1 MSVKKNTKGEDEMSR
16 VIYRTRPFSPYAK
29 YSKYWNEYIQ
39 EGDEIIKYVYN
50 KVKFPDRE
58 LRNEI
63 YSDEKQRWTIGDIN
77 LPDWLYRFVV
87 ADDLS
92 DNGKKIVKQWRLEK
106 YSSELNDY
114 KEKGYFIDEEKKIV
128 ITDREILMFR
138 EDSEVPYWDRITS
151 LVKNAYN
158 RVRIT
163 PKMMELV
170 KKDFETQTVDY
181 KTLCEMAEQNR
192 KKNEEKEKEILAK
205 QQELQK
211 KKDYE
216 VAIQL
221 FLRLQKNLVN
231 IKTQL
236 SEEGRK
242 EVDALLDLIDDSE
255 VCRANYDILHQSGVE
270 IILKEK
276 SKRG

>member
-1 MSVKKNTKGEDEMSR
+1 MSR

-29 YSKYWNEYIQ
+29 YDKYWNEYIQ
-39 EGDEIIKYVYN
+39 EGDEIIKCVYN

-63 YSDEKQRWTIGDIN
+63 YSDEKQRWTIGDVN
-77 LPDWLYRFVV
+77 LPDWLYRYVV
-87 ADDLS
+87 DDDLS
-92 DNGKKIVKQWRLEK
+92 DNGKKIVKQWRLDK
-106 YSSELNDY
+106 YISDLNNY

-138 EDSEVPYWDRITS
+138 EDSEVPYWAKITF
-151 LVKNAYN
+151 LVKDAYN
-158 RVRIT
+158 RIRIT
-163 PKMMELV
+163 PKFMESV
-170 KKDFETQTVDY
+170 KDDFENHKVDY
-181 KTLCEMAEQNR
+181 EKLRDMAEQNR
-192 KKNEEKEKEILAK
+192 KKNEEKEQEILAK
-205 QQELQK
+205 QQELQE

-221 FLRLQKNLVN
+221 FFRLQKNLVE
-231 IKTQL
+231 IKPKL

-242 EVDALLDLIDDSE
+242 EIDNLLNLIDESDIS
-255 VCRANYDILHQSGVE
+255 RARYDILHQAGVE

>member
-1 MSVKKNTKGEDEMSR
+1 MSR
-16 VIYRTRPFSPYAK
+16 VIYRTRSFSPYAK

-77 LPDWLYRFVV
+77 LPDWLYRYVV
-87 ADDLS
+87 DDDLS

-106 YSSELNDY
+106 YTFDLNNY
-114 KEKGYFIDEEKKIV
+114 KEKGYFIDEAKKIV

-138 EDSEVPYWDRITS
+138 EGSEVPYWDKITS
-151 LVKNAYN
+151 LVKDAYN
-158 RVRIT
+158 RIRIT
-163 PKMMELV
+163 PKFMGLV
-170 KKDFETQTVDY
+170 KDDFENHKVDY
-181 KTLCEMAEQNR
+181 EILCEMAEQNR
-192 KKNEEKEKEILAK
+192 KKNEEKEKEFLDK
-205 QQELQK
+205 QQELQE

-221 FLRLQKNLVN
+221 FLRLQKNLVD
-231 IKTQL
+231 IKPQL

-242 EVDALLDLIDDSE
+242 EVDALLNLIDDSE
-255 VCRANYDILHQSGVE
+255 VCRARYDILHQAGVE

>member
-1 MSVKKNTKGEDEMSR
+1 MSR
-16 VIYRTRPFSPYAK
+16 VIYRTRPFIPYAK

-92 DNGKKIVKQWRLEK
+92 DNSKKIVKQWRLEK

-138 EDSEVPYWDRITS
+138 EDSEVPYWERITS

-181 KTLCEMAEQNR
+181 KILCEMAEQNR

-205 QQELQK
+205 QQELQE

-221 FLRLQKNLVN
+221 FLRLQKNLVD

-242 EVDALLDLIDDSE
+242 EVDALLNSINDSE
-255 VCRANYDILHQSGVE
+255 VCRARYDILHQAGVE

-276 SKRG
+276 RKRG

>member
-1 MSVKKNTKGEDEMSR
+1 MSR

-63 YSDEKQRWTIGDIN
+63 YSNEKQRWTIGDIN
-77 LPDWLYRFVV
+77 LPDWLYRYVV
-87 ADDLS
+87 DDDLS

-106 YSSELNDY
+106 YIFDLNNY
-114 KEKGYFIDEEKKIV
+114 KEKGYFIDKEKKIV

-138 EDSEVPYWDRITS
+138 EDSEVPYWDKITS
-151 LVKNAYN
+151 LVKEAYN
-158 RVRIT
+158 RIRIT
-163 PKMMELV
+163 PQMMELV
-170 KKDFETQTVDY
+170 ETQTVDY
-181 KTLCEMAEQNR
+181 EILCEMAEQNG

-205 QQELQK
+205 KQELQE

-221 FLRLQKNLVN
+221 FLRLQKNLVD
-231 IKTQL
+231 IKPQL

-242 EVDALLDLIDDSE
+242 EVDTLLNLIDDSE
-255 VCRANYDILHQSGVE
+255 VCRARYDILHQVGVE

>member
-1 MSVKKNTKGEDEMSR
+1 MSR

-29 YSKYWNEYIQ
+29 YDKYWNEYIQ

-77 LPDWLYRFVV
+77 LPDWLYRYVV
-87 ADDLS
+87 DDDLS
-92 DNGKKIVKQWRLEK
+92 GNGKKIVKQWRLDK
-106 YSSELNDY
+106 YISDLNNY

-138 EDSEVPYWDRITS
+138 EDSEVPYWDKITS

-158 RVRIT
+158 RIRIT
-163 PKMMELV
+163 PKFMESV
-170 KKDFETQTVDY
+170 KDDFENHKVNYEKLRD
-181 KTLCEMAEQNR
+181 MAEQNR

-205 QQELQK
+205 QQELQE

-221 FLRLQKNLVN
+221 FFRLQKNLVE
-231 IKTQL
+231 IKPKL

-242 EVDALLDLIDDSE
+242 EIDNLLNLIDESDIS
-255 VCRANYDILHQSGVE
+255 RSRYDILHQAGVE

>member
-1 MSVKKNTKGEDEMSR
+1 MSR
-16 VIYRTRPFSPYAK
+16 VIYRTRPFSPNDK

-63 YSDEKQRWTIGDIN
+63 YSNEKQRWTIGDIN
-77 LPDWLYRFVV
+77 LPDWLYRYVV
-87 ADDLS
+87 DDDLS

-106 YSSELNDY
+106 YIFDLNNY
-114 KEKGYFIDEEKKIV
+114 KEKGYFIDKEKKIV

-138 EDSEVPYWDRITS
+138 EDSEVPYWDKITF
-151 LVKNAYN
+151 LVKDAYN
-158 RVRIT
+158 RIRIT
-163 PKMMELV
+163 PKFMGLV
-170 KKDFETQTVDY
+170 KDDFENHKVDY
-181 KTLCEMAEQNR
+181 EILCEMAEQNR
-192 KKNEEKEKEILAK
+192 KKNEEKEKEFLAK
-205 QQELQK
+205 QQELQE

-221 FLRLQKNLVN
+221 FLRLQKNLVD
-231 IKTQL
+231 IKPQL

-242 EVDALLDLIDDSE
+242 EVDALLNLIDDSE
-255 VCRANYDILHQSGVE
+255 VCLARYDILHQAGVE

-276 SKRG
+276 RKRE

>member
-1 MSVKKNTKGEDEMSR
+1 MSR

-63 YSDEKQRWTIGDIN
+63 YSHEKQRWTIGDIN
-77 LPDWLYRFVV
+77 LPDWLYKYIVD
-87 ADDLS
+87 DDLS
-92 DNGKKIVKQWRLEK
+92 DNGKKIVKQWRLDK
-106 YSSELNDY
+106 YISDLNNY

-128 ITDREILMFR
+128 ITDRDILMFR
-138 EDSEVPYWDRITS
+138 EDSEVPYWAKITS

-158 RVRIT
+158 RIRIT
-163 PKMMELV
+163 PKFMGSV
-170 KKDFETQTVDY
+170 KDDFENHKVDY
-181 KTLCEMAEQNR
+181 EKLLDMAEKNREKEEER
-192 KKNEEKEKEILAK
+192 KKEILIKQQEQQELKEAKEKELNRE
-205 QQELQK
+205 QESET
-211 KKDYE
+211 YE
-216 VAIQL
+216 RL
-221 FLRLQKNLVN
+221 FLRLQKNLVD

-242 EVDALLDLIDDSE
+242 EVDALLNLIDDSE
-255 VCRANYDILHQSGVE
+255 ICRARYDILHQAGVE

-276 SKRG
+276 RKRG

>member
-106 YSSELNDY
+106 YSSELNNY

>member
-1 MSVKKNTKGEDEMSR
+1 MSR

-63 YSDEKQRWTIGDIN
+63 YSNEKQRWTIGDIN
-77 LPDWLYRFVV
+77 LPDWLYRYVV
-87 ADDLS
+87 DNDLS

-106 YSSELNDY
+106 YIFDLNNY
-114 KEKGYFIDEEKKIV
+114 KEKGYFIDKEKKIV

-138 EDSEVPYWDRITS
+138 EDSEVPYWDKITS
-151 LVKNAYN
+151 LVKEAYN
-158 RVRIT
+158 RIRIT
-163 PKMMELV
+163 PQMMDLV

-181 KTLCEMAEQNR
+181 EILCEMAEQNR

-205 QQELQK
+205 EARITREKRLRSSYSIIFKTTK
-211 KKDYE
+211 K
-216 VAIQL
+216 
-221 FLRLQKNLVN
+221 F
-231 IKTQL
+231 
-236 SEEGRK
+236 S
-242 EVDALLDLIDDSE
+242 
-255 VCRANYDILHQSGVE
+255 
-270 IILKEK
+270 
-276 SKRG
+276 

>member
-1 MSVKKNTKGEDEMSR
+1 MSR
-16 VIYRTRPFSPYAK
+16 VIYRTRPFIPYAK

-50 KVKFPDRE
+50 KVKLPDRE

-63 YSDEKQRWTIGDIN
+63 YSHEKQRWTIGDVN
-77 LPDWLYRFVV
+77 LPDWLYRYVV
-87 ADDLS
+87 DDNLS

-106 YSSELNDY
+106 YSSELNNY

-138 EDSEVPYWDRITS
+138 EDSEVPCWDKITS

-158 RVRIT
+158 RIRIT
-163 PKMMELV
+163 PKFMGLV
-170 KKDFETQTVDY
+170 KDDFENHKVDY
-181 KTLCEMAEQNR
+181 EILCEMAEQNR
-192 KKNEEKEKEILAK
+192 KKNEEKEKELISK
-205 QQELQK
+205 QQELQE

-221 FLRLQKNLVN
+221 FLRLQKNLVD
-231 IKTQL
+231 IKPKL

-242 EVDALLDLIDDSE
+242 EIDNLLNIINKSE
-255 VCRANYDILHQSGVE
+255 ISRTRYDILHQEGVE

>member
-1 MSVKKNTKGEDEMSR
+1 MSR
-16 VIYRTRPFSPYAK
+16 VIYRTRPFIPYAK

-50 KVKFPDRE
+50 KVKLPDRE

-63 YSDEKQRWTIGDIN
+63 YSHEKQRWTIGDVN
-77 LPDWLYRFVV
+77 LPDWLYRYVV
-87 ADDLS
+87 DDDLS

-106 YSSELNDY
+106 YSSELNNY

-138 EDSEVPYWDRITS
+138 EDSEVPYWAKITS

-158 RVRIT
+158 RIRIT
-163 PKMMELV
+163 PKFMGLV
-170 KKDFETQTVDY
+170 KDDFENHKVDY
-181 KTLCEMAEQNR
+181 EKLLDMAEKNR
-192 KKNEEKEKEILAK
+192 EKEEERKKEILNK
-205 QQELQK
+205 QQELQE

-221 FLRLQKNLVN
+221 FLRLQKNLVD
-231 IKTQL
+231 IKPQL

-242 EVDALLDLIDDSE
+242 EVDALLNLIDDSE
-255 VCRANYDILHQSGVE
+255 VCRARYDILHQAGVE

>member
-205 QQELQK
+205 QQELQE

-221 FLRLQKNLVN
+221 FLRLQKNLVDV
-231 IKTQL
+231 KTQL

-242 EVDALLDLIDDSE
+242 EVDALLNLIDDSE
-255 VCRANYDILHQSGVE
+255 VCRASYDILHQAGVE

>member
-1 MSVKKNTKGEDEMSR
+1 MSR
-16 VIYRTRPFSPYAK
+16 VIYRTRPFIPYAK

-50 KVKFPDRE
+50 KVKLPDRE

-63 YSDEKQRWTIGDIN
+63 YSHEKQRWTIGDVN
-77 LPDWLYRFVV
+77 LPDWLYRYVV
-87 ADDLS
+87 DDDLS
-92 DNGKKIVKQWRLEK
+92 DNGKKIVKQWRLDK
-106 YSSELNDY
+106 YISDLNNY

-138 EDSEVPYWDRITS
+138 EDSEVPYWAKITS

-158 RVRIT
+158 RIRIT
-163 PKMMELV
+163 PKFMGLV
-170 KKDFETQTVDY
+170 KDDFENHKVDY
-181 KTLCEMAEQNR
+181 EKLLDMAEKNREKEEER
-192 KKNEEKEKEILAK
+192 KKEILIKQQEQQELKEAKEKELNRE
-205 QQELQK
+205 QESET
-211 KKDYE
+211 YE
-216 VAIQL
+216 RL
-221 FLRLQKNLVN
+221 FLRLQKNLVD

-242 EVDALLDLIDDSE
+242 EVDDLLNLINDSE
-255 VCRANYDILHQSGVE
+255 VCRARYDILHQAGIE

>member
-138 EDSEVPYWDRITS
+138 EDSEVPYWDTITS

-205 QQELQK
+205 QQELQE

-216 VAIQL
+216 VATQL
-221 FLRLQKNLVN
+221 FLRLQKNLVD

-242 EVDALLDLIDDSE
+242 EVDALLNLIDDSE
-255 VCRANYDILHQSGVE
+255 VCRANYDILHQAGVE

>member
-1 MSVKKNTKGEDEMSR
+1 MSR
-16 VIYRTRPFSPYAK
+16 VIYRTRPFIPYAK

-50 KVKFPDRE
+50 KVKLPDRE

-63 YSDEKQRWTIGDIN
+63 YSHEKQRWTIGDVN
-77 LPDWLYRFVV
+77 LPGWLYRYVV
-87 ADDLS
+87 DDDLS
-92 DNGKKIVKQWRLEK
+92 DNGKKIVKQWRLDK
-106 YSSELNDY
+106 YISDLNNY

-138 EDSEVPYWDRITS
+138 EDSEVPYWAKITS

-158 RVRIT
+158 RIRIT
-163 PKMMELV
+163 PKFMGLV
-170 KKDFETQTVDY
+170 KDDFENHKVDY
-181 KTLCEMAEQNR
+181 EKLLDMAEKNREKEEER
-192 KKNEEKEKEILAK
+192 KKEILIKQQEQQELKEAKEKELNRE
-205 QQELQK
+205 QESET
-211 KKDYE
+211 YE
-216 VAIQL
+216 RL
-221 FLRLQKNLVN
+221 FLRLQKNLVD

-242 EVDALLDLIDDSE
+242 EVDALLNLINDSE
-255 VCRANYDILHQSGVE
+255 VCRARYDILHQAGVE

>member
-1 MSVKKNTKGEDEMSR
+1 MSR
-16 VIYRTRPFSPYAK
+16 VIYRTRPFIPYAK

-50 KVKFPDRE
+50 KVKLPDRE

-63 YSDEKQRWTIGDIN
+63 YSHEKQRWTIGDVN
-77 LPDWLYRFVV
+77 LPDWLYRYVV
-87 ADDLS
+87 DDNLS

-106 YSSELNDY
+106 YSSELNNY

-138 EDSEVPYWDRITS
+138 EDSEVPCWDKITS

-158 RVRIT
+158 RIRIT
-163 PKMMELV
+163 PKFMELV

-181 KTLCEMAEQNR
+181 KILCEMAEQNR

-205 QQELQK
+205 QQELQE

-221 FLRLQKNLVN
+221 FLRLQKNLVD

-242 EVDALLDLIDDSE
+242 EVDALLNSINDSE
-255 VCRANYDILHQSGVE
+255 VCRARYDILHQAGVE

-276 SKRG
+276 RKRG

>member
-1 MSVKKNTKGEDEMSR
+1 MSR
-16 VIYRTRPFSPYAK
+16 VIYRTRPFIPYAK

-50 KVKFPDRE
+50 KVKLPDRE

-63 YSDEKQRWTIGDIN
+63 YSHEKQRWAIGDVN
-77 LPDWLYRFVV
+77 LPDWLYRYVV
-87 ADDLS
+87 DDDLS

-106 YSSELNDY
+106 YSSELNNY

-138 EDSEVPYWDRITS
+138 EDSEVPYWDKITS

-158 RVRIT
+158 RIRIT
-163 PKMMELV
+163 PKFMGLV
-170 KKDFETQTVDY
+170 KDDFENHKVDY
-181 KTLCEMAEQNR
+181 EKLLDMAEKNR
-192 KKNEEKEKEILAK
+192 EKEEERKKEILNK
-205 QQELQK
+205 QQELQE

-221 FLRLQKNLVN
+221 FLRLQKNLVD
-231 IKTQL
+231 IKPQL

-242 EVDALLDLIDDSE
+242 EVDALLNLIDDSE
-255 VCRANYDILHQSGVE
+255 VCRARYDILHQAGVE

>member
-92 DNGKKIVKQWRLEK
+92 DNSKKIVKQWRLEK

-138 EDSEVPYWDRITS
+138 EDSEVPYWERITS

-181 KTLCEMAEQNR
+181 KILCEMAEQNR

-205 QQELQK
+205 QQELQE

-221 FLRLQKNLVN
+221 FLRLQKNLVD

-242 EVDALLDLIDDSE
+242 EVDALLNLIDDSE
-255 VCRANYDILHQSGVE
+255 VCRASYDILHQVGVE

>member
-128 ITDREILMFR
+128 ITDREIIMFR

-221 FLRLQKNLVN
+221 FLRLQQNLVD

-255 VCRANYDILHQSGVE
+255 VCRANYDILHQAGVE

>member
-1 MSVKKNTKGEDEMSR
+1 MSR
-16 VIYRTRPFSPYAK
+16 VIYRTRPFIPYAK

-50 KVKFPDRE
+50 KVKFLDRE

-92 DNGKKIVKQWRLEK
+92 DNGKKIVKQWRLDK
-106 YSSELNDY
+106 YISDLNNY

-138 EDSEVPYWDRITS
+138 EDSEVPYWDKITS
-151 LVKNAYN
+151 LVKEAYS
-158 RVRIT
+158 RIRIT
-163 PKMMELV
+163 PQMMELV

-181 KTLCEMAEQNR
+181 EILCEMAEQNR
-192 KKNEEKEKEILAK
+192 KKNEEKEKEFLAK
-205 QQELQK
+205 QQELQE

-221 FLRLQKNLVN
+221 FLRLQKNLVD
-231 IKTQL
+231 IKPQL

-242 EVDALLDLIDDSE
+242 EVDALLNLIDDSE
-255 VCRANYDILHQSGVE
+255 ICRARYDILHQAGVE

-276 SKRG
+276 RKRG

>member
-1 MSVKKNTKGEDEMSR
+1 MVD
-16 VIYRTRPFSPYAK
+16 A
-29 YSKYWNEYIQ
+29 
-39 EGDEIIKYVYN
+39 
-50 KVKFPDRE
+50 
-58 LRNEI
+58 
-63 YSDEKQRWTIGDIN
+63 
-77 LPDWLYRFVV
+77 
-87 ADDLS
+87 DLS
-92 DNGKKIVKQWRLEK
+92 DSGKKIVKQWRLEK
-106 YSSELNDY
+106 YISDLNNY

-151 LVKNAYN
+151 LVKEAYN
-158 RVRIT
+158 RIRIT
-163 PKMMELV
+163 PQMIELV

-181 KTLCEMAEQNR
+181 EILCEMAERNR

-205 QQELQK
+205 KQELQE

-221 FLRLQKNLVN
+221 FLRLQKNLVD
-231 IKTQL
+231 IKPQL

-242 EVDALLDLIDDSE
+242 EIDNLLNLIDESE
-255 VCRANYDILHQSGVE
+255 VSRARYDILHQVGVE

>member
-1 MSVKKNTKGEDEMSR
+1 MSR
-16 VIYRTRPFSPYAK
+16 VIYRTRPLSPYAK
-29 YSKYWNEYIQ
+29 YEKYWNEYIQ

-63 YSDEKQRWTIGDIN
+63 YSHEKQRWTIGDVN
-77 LPDWLYRFVV
+77 LPDWLYGYVV
-87 ADDLS
+87 DSDLS
-92 DNGKKIVKQWRLEK
+92 DNGKKIVKQWRLDK
-106 YSSELNDY
+106 YISDLNNY
-114 KEKGYFIDEEKKIV
+114 KEKGYFIDEKKKIV
-128 ITDREILMFR
+128 ITDREILMLR
-138 EDSEVPYWDRITS
+138 EDSEIPYLDKITS
-151 LVKNAYN
+151 LVKEAYN
-158 RVRIT
+158 RIRIT

-170 KKDFETQTVDY
+170 KKDLETQTVDY
-181 KTLCEMAEQNR
+181 EILCEMAEQNR

-205 QQELQK
+205 KQELQE

-221 FLRLQKNLVN
+221 FLRLQKNLVD
-231 IKTQL
+231 IKTKL

-242 EVDALLDLIDDSE
+242 EIDHLLNLIDESE
-255 VCRANYDILHQSGVE
+255 VSRARYDILHQAGVE

-276 SKRG
+276 NKRG

>member
-87 ADDLS
+87 ANDLS

-205 QQELQK
+205 QQELQE

-221 FLRLQKNLVN
+221 FLRLQKNLVD

-242 EVDALLDLIDDSE
+242 EVDALLNLIDDSE
-255 VCRANYDILHQSGVE
+255 VCRANYDILHQAGVE

>member
-1 MSVKKNTKGEDEMSR
+1 MSR
-16 VIYRTRPFSPYAK
+16 VIYRTRPFIPYAK

-50 KVKFPDRE
+50 KVKLPDRE

-77 LPDWLYRFVV
+77 LPDWLYRYVV
-87 ADDLS
+87 DDDLS

-106 YSSELNDY
+106 YIFDLNNY
-114 KEKGYFIDEEKKIV
+114 KEKGCFIDEEKKIV

-138 EDSEVPYWDRITS
+138 EDSEVPYWDKITS
-151 LVKNAYN
+151 LVKDAYN
-158 RVRIT
+158 RIRIT
-163 PKMMELV
+163 PKFMGLV
-170 KKDFETQTVDY
+170 KDDFENHKVDY
-181 KTLCEMAEQNR
+181 EILCEMAEQNR
-192 KKNEEKEKEILAK
+192 KKNEEKEKEL
-205 QQELQK
+205 QE

-221 FLRLQKNLVN
+221 FLRLQKNLVD
-231 IKTQL
+231 IKPQL

-242 EVDALLDLIDDSE
+242 EIDNLLNLINKSE
-255 VCRANYDILHQSGVE
+255 ISRTRYDILHQEGVE

>member
-1 MSVKKNTKGEDEMSR
+1 MSR

-50 KVKFPDRE
+50 KVKFSDRE

-63 YSDEKQRWTIGDIN
+63 YSNEKQRWTIGDIN
-77 LPDWLYRFVV
+77 LPDWLYRYVV
-87 ADDLS
+87 DDDLS

-106 YSSELNDY
+106 YIFDLNNY
-114 KEKGYFIDEEKKIV
+114 KEKGYFIDKEKKIV

-138 EDSEVPYWDRITS
+138 EDSEVPYWDKITF
-151 LVKNAYN
+151 LVKDAYN
-158 RVRIT
+158 RIRIT
-163 PKMMELV
+163 PKFMGLV
-170 KKDFETQTVDY
+170 KDDFENHKVDY
-181 KTLCEMAEQNR
+181 EILCEMAEQNR
-192 KKNEEKEKEILAK
+192 KKNEEKEKEFLAK
-205 QQELQK
+205 QQELQE

-221 FLRLQKNLVN
+221 FLRLQKNLVD
-231 IKTQL
+231 IKPQL

-242 EVDALLDLIDDSE
+242 EVDALLNLIDDSE
-255 VCRANYDILHQSGVE
+255 VCRARYDILHQAGVE

-276 SKRG
+276 RKRE

>member
-1 MSVKKNTKGEDEMSR
+1 MSR
-16 VIYRTRPFSPYAK
+16 VIYRTRPFIPYAK

-50 KVKFPDRE
+50 KVKLPDRE

-63 YSDEKQRWTIGDIN
+63 YSHEKQRWTIGDVN
-77 LPDWLYRFVV
+77 LPDWLYRYVV
-87 ADDLS
+87 DDDLS

-106 YSSELNDY
+106 YSSELNNY

-138 EDSEVPYWDRITS
+138 EDSEVPYWDKITS

-158 RVRIT
+158 RIRIT
-163 PKMMELV
+163 PKFMELV

-181 KTLCEMAEQNR
+181 KILCEMAEQNR

-205 QQELQK
+205 QQELQE

-221 FLRLQKNLVN
+221 FLRLQKNLVD

-242 EVDALLDLIDDSE
+242 EVDALLNSINDSE
-255 VCRANYDILHQSGVE
+255 VCRARYDILHQAGVE

-276 SKRG
+276 RKRG

>member
-1 MSVKKNTKGEDEMSR
+1 MSR
-16 VIYRTRPFSPYAK
+16 VIYRTRPFIPYAK

-50 KVKFPDRE
+50 KVKLPDRE

-63 YSDEKQRWTIGDIN
+63 YSHEKQRWTIGDVN
-77 LPDWLYRFVV
+77 LPDWLYRYVV
-87 ADDLS
+87 DDDLS
-92 DNGKKIVKQWRLEK
+92 DNGKKIVKQWRLDK
-106 YSSELNDY
+106 YISDLNNY

-138 EDSEVPYWDRITS
+138 EDSEVPYWAKITS

-158 RVRIT
+158 RIRIT
-163 PKMMELV
+163 PKFMELV
-170 KKDFETQTVDY
+170 KDDFENHKVDY
-181 KTLCEMAEQNR
+181 EKLLDMAEKNREKEEER
-192 KKNEEKEKEILAK
+192 KKEILIKQQEQQELKEAKEKELNRE
-205 QQELQK
+205 QESET
-211 KKDYE
+211 YE
-216 VAIQL
+216 RL
-221 FLRLQKNLVN
+221 FLRLQKNLVD

-242 EVDALLDLIDDSE
+242 EVDALLNLINESE
-255 VCRANYDILHQSGVE
+255 VCRARYDILHQAGVE

>member
-1 MSVKKNTKGEDEMSR
+1 MSR
-16 VIYRTRPFSPYAK
+16 VIYRTRPFIPYAK

-50 KVKFPDRE
+50 KVKLPDRE

-63 YSDEKQRWTIGDIN
+63 YSHEKQRWTIGDVN
-77 LPDWLYRFVV
+77 LPDWLYRYVV
-87 ADDLS
+87 DDDLS
-92 DNGKKIVKQWRLEK
+92 DNGKKIVKQWRLDK
-106 YSSELNDY
+106 YISDLNNY

-128 ITDREILMFR
+128 ITDRDILMFR
-138 EDSEVPYWDRITS
+138 EDSEVPYWAKITS

-158 RVRIT
+158 RIRIT
-163 PKMMELV
+163 PKFMGLV
-170 KKDFETQTVDY
+170 KDDFENHKVDY
-181 KTLCEMAEQNR
+181 EKLLDMAEKNSEKEEER
-192 KKNEEKEKEILAK
+192 KKEILIKQQEQQELKEAKEKELNRE
-205 QQELQK
+205 QESET
-211 KKDYE
+211 YE
-216 VAIQL
+216 RL
-221 FLRLQKNLVN
+221 FLRLQKNLVD

-242 EVDALLDLIDDSE
+242 EVDALLNLINDSE
-255 VCRANYDILHQSGVE
+255 VCRARYDILHQAGVE

>member
-1 MSVKKNTKGEDEMSR
+1 MSR
-16 VIYRTRPFSPYAK
+16 VIYRTRPFIPYAK

-50 KVKFPDRE
+50 KVKLPDRE

-63 YSDEKQRWTIGDIN
+63 YSHEKQRWTIGDVN
-77 LPDWLYRFVV
+77 LPDWLYRYVV
-87 ADDLS
+87 DDDLS

-106 YSSELNDY
+106 YIFDLNNY
-114 KEKGYFIDEEKKIV
+114 KEKGCFIDEEKKIV

-138 EDSEVPYWDRITS
+138 EDSEVPYWDKITS
-151 LVKNAYN
+151 LVKDAYN
-158 RVRIT
+158 RIRIT
-163 PKMMELV
+163 PKFMGLV
-170 KKDFETQTVDY
+170 KDDFENHKVDY
-181 KTLCEMAEQNR
+181 EILCEMAEQNR
-192 KKNEEKEKEILAK
+192 KKNEEKEKEL
-205 QQELQK
+205 QE

-221 FLRLQKNLVN
+221 FLRLQKNLVD
-231 IKTQL
+231 IKPKL

-242 EVDALLDLIDDSE
+242 EIDNLLNLINKSE
-255 VCRANYDILHQSGVE
+255 ISRTRYDILHQEGVE